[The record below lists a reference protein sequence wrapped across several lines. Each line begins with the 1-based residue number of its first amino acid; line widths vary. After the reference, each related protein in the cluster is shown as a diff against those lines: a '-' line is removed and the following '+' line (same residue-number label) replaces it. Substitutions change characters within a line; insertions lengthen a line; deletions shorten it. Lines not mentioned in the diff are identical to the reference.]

1 MHMLGDVG
9 IADEMKLGRCSLRCA
24 RCWGGMIEMQ
34 GVVGIADGEMSPS
47 GKSEE

>member
-34 GVVGIADGEMSPS
+34 GVVGIADGKMSPS